1 MKSPTCRTDAAPRT
15 GDTVQNM
22 WITFNQA
29 TQTTMETT
37 KPTMSEATAEGSTEE
52 TTEETTEASTEA
64 PRRLPVMLT
73 VREVSDCLD
82 ISRRTIYK
90 LVKRGELES
99 VRVGGQHRIP
109 ARAVLPP
116 AEVQRLEEQQQQHQ
130 RAVQE
135 LDKG

>member
-1 MKSPTCRTDAAPRT
+1 
-15 GDTVQNM
+15 
-22 WITFNQA
+22 
-29 TQTTMETT
+29 METT